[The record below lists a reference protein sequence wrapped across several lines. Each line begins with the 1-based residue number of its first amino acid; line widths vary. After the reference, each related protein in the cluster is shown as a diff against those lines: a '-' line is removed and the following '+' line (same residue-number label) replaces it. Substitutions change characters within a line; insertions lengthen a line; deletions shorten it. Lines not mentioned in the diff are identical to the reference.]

1 MRYSVAMISI
11 HETDNF
17 SEWMARLRDK
27 RARARINARIDRLAH
42 GNAGDAM
49 PVGGGVSEVRIHYG
63 PGYRVYF
70 TKIGLEIVLLLC
82 GGDKS
87 SQAADIAEAKA
98 LARRPLR

>member
-1 MRYSVAMISI
+1 MISI
-11 HETDNF
+11 HETEEF

-27 RARARINARIDRLAH
+27 QARTRINARIDRLAY
-42 GNAGDAM
+42 GNAGDVM
-49 PVGGGVSEVRIHYG
+49 PVGGGVSELRIHYG

-70 TKIGLEIVLLLC
+70 TRVGLEIVLLLC

-98 LARRPLR
+98 LARRPFK